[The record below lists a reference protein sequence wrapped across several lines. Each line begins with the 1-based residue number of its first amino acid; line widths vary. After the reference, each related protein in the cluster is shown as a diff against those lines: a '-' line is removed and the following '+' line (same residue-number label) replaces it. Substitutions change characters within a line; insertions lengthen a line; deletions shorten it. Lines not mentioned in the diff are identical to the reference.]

1 MRKQEEKSD
10 AVAELESAL
19 GIVDTPKPEP
29 GKTELI
35 AEAFYESLS
44 DTRPSN
50 TTIME
55 WVNEINQKQDKI
67 KFCYAANT
75 TMGVGA
81 GAEDGVQM
89 MLNKGYI
96 KVSRQVLDDFGA
108 PKWDNPSIH
117 VLALR
122 KELADAEDKE
132 LFEQSKRSLKNFGQG
147 GVDGKYE
154 PGAGETFV
162 VGATQ

>member
-1 MRKQEEKSD
+1 MRKEEKTE
-10 AVAELESAL
+10 AVAELEATL
-19 GIVDTPKPEP
+19 GIVDTPKAEP
-29 GKTELI
+29 TGTELV

-89 MLNKGYI
+89 MLNKGYV

-122 KELADAEDKE
+122 RELADAERKE
-132 LFEQSKRSLKNFGQG
+132 LNEQARRSLKHFGQG
-147 GVDGKYE
+147 GVEGKYE

-162 VGATQ
+162 GGAQN